1 MIYTV
6 TFNPSLDYI
15 VSVDDFTLGRVNRT
29 TKELVYPGGKGV
41 NVSLVLKNL
50 GMENTALGFTAGFTG
65 TEIERGLKEWGCLT
79 DFIRIPQGMSR
90 INMKL
95 RSREESEINGQG
107 PEISEE
113 ALEELYRKLDV
124 MKQDDVLVLAGSIPN
139 SMPDSSYEQILAR
152 VQDRQIR
159 TVVDATG
166 DLLVNVLKYH
176 PFLIKPN
183 NHELEEIFNVP
194 MDSRETIVRY
204 AGKLQE
210 QGAGNVLI
218 SMAGDGAIL
227 VAEDGSVQESPAP
240 EGTLVNSVGAG
251 DSMVAGFI
259 TGYLK
264 SRSYEDGNCRR
275 QRQRFFRA
283 AGHPGRGGRNS
294 GTDGMEVKPCMKC
307 RVRNSV
313 F

>member
-95 RSREESEINGQG
+95 RSREESEINGVG
-107 PEISEE
+107 PTIGEE
-113 ALEELYRKLDV
+113 DETAFFKKLEGLKEG
-124 MKQDDVLVLAGSIPN
+124 DVLVLSGSIPK
-139 SMPDSSYEQILAR
+139 SMEKDTYERIL
-152 VQDRQIR
+152 RQVEER
-159 TVVDATG
+159 KVLTVVDG
-166 DLLVNVLKYH
+166 EKGLLISVLKYH

-183 NHELEEIFNVP
+183 QYELGELFDTTVAEEKEVLH
-194 MDSRETIVRY
+194 Y
-204 AGKLQE
+204 AAKLQDM
-210 QGAGNVLI
+210 GARNVLI
-218 SMAGDGAIL
+218 SMGEKGSIL
-227 VAEDGSVQESPAP
+227 LGETKEVYKRDAAKGIVK
-240 EGTLVNSVGAG
+240 NSVGAG
-251 DSMVAGFI
+251 DSMVAGFLA
-259 TGYLK
+259 GYLERGDFGYGLK
-264 SRSYEDGNCRR
+264 LGT
-275 QRQRFFRA
+275 A
-283 AGHPGRGGRNS
+283 AGGATAFSDDLG
-294 GTDGMEVKPCMKC
+294 DGELIKA
-307 RVRNSV
+307 V
-313 F
+313 FQSL